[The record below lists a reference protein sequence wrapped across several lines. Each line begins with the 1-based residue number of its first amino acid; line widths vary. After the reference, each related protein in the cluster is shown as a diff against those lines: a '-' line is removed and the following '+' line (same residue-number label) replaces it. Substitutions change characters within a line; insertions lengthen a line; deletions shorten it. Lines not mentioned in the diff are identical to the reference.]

1 MILLKRLEFEGVG
14 PYRKK
19 QELRLGPGVTVI
31 EGKNGH
37 GKTRLF
43 RALRLA
49 LYGDM
54 GEGISLD
61 EEINTYNRAHGNAS
75 LRTVLEFDFSAQ
87 GQTREVRVTRHFET
101 DGDLQTLVEVDG
113 NALSPEDGLD
123 LLARLFPPN
132 LASFYFFEA
141 ERLKEYEAAVEGGAR
156 ADAVARTIERLVGIV
171 AVEHA
176 ISDTHAAAA
185 EATERITKAQDQNK
199 HIQELQEKHGLLQ
212 QQLFSHQE
220 LLRSAE
226 RRRSEAIAV
235 IDEVEKHLA
244 EFDHFREL
252 LARRTEF
259 EARRSEYAR
268 AESEARNALNS
279 LGEHAWIGV
288 VEEVLRERRNEIRHE
303 FEQIAFDLG
312 SRHVF
317 ERQRAHLET
326 QSTCPTC
333 STLLSEDER
342 ASTLGRL
349 QLQAGTATSIP
360 ELERRLSRLSSTLS
374 SIENAL
380 DQSPSGQV
388 RHLAKQISRAR
399 ADGRDAQIEIDQ
411 IQQEIQQTGL
421 TYDTLKELVD
431 KQAKAE
437 QQAKLEARNIEHEEE
452 RISEL
457 RQQISR
463 FEKQIASSAGTEVKA
478 EDKAASIGARL
489 LNEVFEDAL
498 KLARSMI
505 QHEIQAKA
513 EMFFLQV
520 AGDRGYGGLRLDPS
534 YRVTVLSDEGEP
546 VPGLSSGYKQLVVLS
561 LASAL
566 MRTTPVAGPVVMDM
580 PFGRLDPDRAAEV
593 LKALP
598 LLSEQVVIFIFPQE
612 GGSETLKHLARDIY
626 AVYDIR
632 SLRLD
637 DASVFRRRTHLSE
650 EPT

>member
-1 MILLKRLEFEGVG
+1 
-14 PYRKK
+14 
-19 QELRLGPGVTVI
+19 
-31 EGKNGH
+31 
-37 GKTRLF
+37 
-43 RALRLA
+43 
-49 LYGDM
+49 
-54 GEGISLD
+54 
-61 EEINTYNRAHGNAS
+61 
-75 LRTVLEFDFSAQ
+75 
-87 GQTREVRVTRHFET
+87 
-101 DGDLQTLVEVDG
+101 
-113 NALSPEDGLD
+113 
-123 LLARLFPPN
+123 
-132 LASFYFFEA
+132 
-141 ERLKEYEAAVEGGAR
+141 
-156 ADAVARTIERLVGIV
+156 
-171 AVEHA
+171 
-176 ISDTHAAAA
+176 
-185 EATERITKAQDQNK
+185 
-199 HIQELQEKHGLLQ
+199 
-212 QQLFSHQE
+212 
-220 LLRSAE
+220 
-226 RRRSEAIAV
+226 
-235 IDEVEKHLA
+235 
-244 EFDHFREL
+244 
-252 LARRTEF
+252 
-259 EARRSEYAR
+259 
-268 AESEARNALNS
+268 
-279 LGEHAWIGV
+279 
-288 VEEVLRERRNEIRHE
+288 
-303 FEQIAFDLG
+303 
-312 SRHVF
+312 
-317 ERQRAHLET
+317 
-326 QSTCPTC
+326 
-333 STLLSEDER
+333 
-342 ASTLGRL
+342 
-349 QLQAGTATSIP
+349 
-360 ELERRLSRLSSTLS
+360 
-374 SIENAL
+374 
-380 DQSPSGQV
+380 
-388 RHLAKQISRAR
+388 
-399 ADGRDAQIEIDQ
+399 RDAQIEMDQ

-421 TYDTLKELVD
+421 THDTIKELVD

-489 LNEVFEDAL
+489 LNEVFADAL

-637 DASVFRRRTHLSE
+637 DASV
-650 EPT
+650 